1 MARRFF
7 VDEENIKLDGENINV
22 IGNEVHHINVLR
34 HKVGDIIKINEYDVE
49 ITDISQNEING
60 KILGKDIENQLSKYK
75 LTLYQ
80 SYIKSDKMEYVV
92 QKAVELGVNNIVPF
106 LSKNCVV
113 KLDEKDKLKK
123 SQRLN
128 KISLEAS
135 KQCGRPD
142 IVKVEDVLNI
152 SSIDFIDSLNKND
165 YNILAYE
172 KSNNSLKQAMNS
184 ILKGSK
190 STGKMISIGVI
201 IGPEGGFDKSDID
214 ILNKANN
221 MIEVSLGTNILR
233 AETASLNLLS
243 IINYEF
249 NE

>member
-60 KILGKDIENQLSKYK
+60 KILGKDKSEQLNKHK

>member
-7 VDEENIKLDGENINV
+7 VEEENIKLDGENINV

-49 ITDISQNEING
+49 VTDISQNEING
-60 KILGKDIENQLSKYK
+60 RILGKDIENQLSKYK
-75 LTLYQ
+75 LILYQ
-80 SYIKSDKMEYVV
+80 SYIKSDKMEYVI

>member
-49 ITDISQNEING
+49 VTDISQNEING
-60 KILGKDIENQLSKYK
+60 RILGKDIENQLSKYK
-75 LTLYQ
+75 LILYQ
-80 SYIKSDKMEYVV
+80 SYIKSDKMEYVI

>member
-92 QKAVELGVNNIVPF
+92 QKAIELGVNNIVPF